1 MMALRIEEV
10 RFKPWGSFADHPI
23 EFAGPG
29 TVDMIYGENAT
40 GKSTTGRGIR
50 SLLFGMDARTV
61 DDHTFPYSELKI
73 DARISIDGRSLDL
86 SRVKKPS
93 ASLLDVAGRPLTSD
107 PIAAAL
113 GGLGPDVYR
122 GLFHVDSE
130 TLDEG
135 AEELLGGG
143 GEIGESLFAAAAG
156 IRGLHA
162 TLAALEAEA
171 QDAYN
176 PPRGRKGALETA
188 LRELQECEKRMRAA
202 TLRPQ
207 RHSSLRAELRAEE
220 ARAEELGGEIR
231 SLAASMRAVE
241 RRRTIAP
248 LIGAHSDL
256 RGELAPIADSPA
268 LPVEAATH
276 RASAQARL
284 DGGRTQLT
292 RARKVLKEL
301 DDQISAVVVDEG
313 LLARGD
319 VISMAKDEVSAVSK
333 AAKDR
338 RKLEG
343 ELYVAKASL
352 STAAQAARTPVEDV
366 GASRLAASATKAV
379 DGAVG
384 TYGEISKRLAV
395 ADERL
400 VKSKKARDKAADS
413 LQGSPEARELAE
425 LEAALGGA
433 RALDGLSGQIS
444 ALEGAQEGKRQA
456 ADRAFRRLVPRPRS
470 ISELGELD
478 LPSVEEA
485 EEAATRFAKVAERAR
500 TIDAEAAAVA
510 SRQVDLEEE
519 GDRIKAEGAAPT
531 FGDLTAARGH
541 RTAAWGPIRVAA
553 EAGERL
559 DPRIAGDFESAID
572 ATDQLADRRADAGER
587 VGRAAS
593 HEASVLSLEREQ
605 ERFETRRQKVASDEE
620 AAARAWSELW
630 MKSGLEALPADSAP
644 AWFEAR
650 ERVLDLDS
658 QAAAAAAEVAAARDR
673 ESDHSRALR
682 AAFASLEVSPQ
693 ASMTLAGLC
702 TRAATLVEEERGHR
716 STRLELET
724 DLRGKGEALGDAEE
738 ELALATQ
745 EMGGWQREWPNIV
758 SRAGLAEGVGS
769 SEAQELVR
777 ALDEAAGRREEI
789 GNLER
794 RISGIDADRKAFAD
808 EVRALCESLA
818 PELLGLEPEAAAAA
832 IHAKLSE
839 QRRQAERVGTLAEQ
853 RERSTRSVAAAEEE
867 IAAAEESIKV
877 LLYAAGTEEIDRLPE
892 IERRSDRARELR
904 GEIESLERRAVEAG
918 GADFA
923 SLVADADGFDRDADA
938 IKLDELAER
947 AQELTAE
954 RDVVRD
960 EIVTRRRDLTALEV
974 DAGAVRAREDIEMT
988 RGRVEAAA
996 LTYARARLAGL
1007 SVRRAMERYRREHQS
1022 PMLDRAK
1029 ELFRRFTQSTFSDLY
1044 VDVEDGGKAVLIG
1057 RQYDGALM
1065 QVGQMSKGTRE
1076 QLFLALRIAAID
1088 RYVETAGPV
1097 PVIFDD
1103 VFSESD
1109 EPRSERIFEALGEL
1123 ARTTQVTVLTHHRH
1137 LIDVAGRA
1145 LGDRLVVQQLPT
1157 VAPALRVAEAA

>member
-1 MMALRIEEV
+1 MALQIEEV

-23 EFAGPG
+23 EFAGAG
-29 TVDMIYGENAT
+29 NVDLIYGENAT

-73 DARISIDGRSLDL
+73 DAGLSIDGQHLDL

-93 ASLLDVAGRPLTSD
+93 ASLLDVDGRPLASD
-107 PIAAAL
+107 PLSAAL

-122 GLFHVDSE
+122 GLFHVDRE

-135 AEELLGGG
+135 EEELLGGG

-188 LRELQECEKRMRAA
+188 LRELQECEKKMRAA
-202 TLRPQ
+202 TLKPQ
-207 RHSSLRAELRAEE
+207 RHASLRAELRAEE
-220 ARAEELGGEIR
+220 ARAEELGEEIR
-231 SLAASMRAVE
+231 SLEVNMRAVE

-248 LIGAHSDL
+248 LIMAHSRL
-256 RGELAPIADSPA
+256 REELAPIADTPA
-268 LPVEAATH
+268 LPVEAASD

-284 DGGRTQLT
+284 DAGRTQLT
-292 RARKVLKEL
+292 RARKVLEEL
-301 DDQISAVVVDEG
+301 EDQISAVEVDESI
-313 LLARGD
+313 LARGD
-319 VISMAKDEVSAVSK
+319 VISAVKDEVSAVSK

-343 ELYVAKASL
+343 ELHVAKVSL
-352 STAAQAARTPVEDV
+352 STAAQAARTSVEDV
-366 GASRLAASATKAV
+366 AASRLDASASKAV

-384 TYGEISKRLAV
+384 AYGEISKRLLGAK
-395 ADERL
+395 ERL
-400 VKSKKARDKAADS
+400 VKATKARDRAADD
-413 LQGSPEARELAE
+413 LKGSPEVRDLAE
-425 LEAALGGA
+425 LEAALDGA
-433 RALDGLSGQIS
+433 RAFGGLSEQVS
-444 ALEGAQEGKRQA
+444 ALEGGQESKRQA
-456 ADRAFRRLVPRPRS
+456 ADRAFRQLTPRPGS
-470 ISELGELD
+470 IIELGEMD

-485 EEAATRFAKVAERAR
+485 EEAATRLAEVAEVAR
-500 TIDAEAAAVA
+500 TLNAEAATIA
-510 SRQVDLEEE
+510 SRRMELEEE
-519 GDRIKAEGAAPT
+519 GDRIEAEGAAPT
-531 FGDLTAARGH
+531 LGELTSAREQ
-541 RTAAWGPIRVAA
+541 RAAAWAPIRAGG

-559 DPRIAGDFESAID
+559 DPGVAGDFEAAID
-572 ATDQLADRRADAGER
+572 VADQLADRRADAGER

-593 HEASVLSLEREQ
+593 HEASVRSLEREE
-605 ERFETRRQKVASDEE
+605 ERLETRRQELAGGEEVAAS
-620 AAARAWSELW
+620 AWSELW
-630 MKSGLEALPADSAP
+630 RKSGLDALPANLAP
-644 AWFEAR
+644 AWLEAR

-682 AAFASLEVSPQ
+682 AVLASLEVQPEE
-693 ASMTLAGLC
+693 SMTLAGLC
-702 TRAATLVEEERGHR
+702 ARAATLVEEERGRR
-716 STRLELET
+716 STRLEMET
-724 DLRGKGEALGDAEE
+724 DLRGKVEALGDAEE
-738 ELALATQ
+738 DLALATQ
-745 EMGGWQREWPNIV
+745 EMSDWQRGWPDIV
-758 SRAGLAEGVGS
+758 RRAGLAEGVGS

-777 ALDEAAGRREEI
+777 ALDEAAGLREEI
-789 GNLER
+789 DNLER
-794 RISGIDADRKAFAD
+794 RISGIDADRKAFIA
-808 EVRALCESLA
+808 EVQALCERLA
-818 PELLGLEPEAAAAA
+818 PELSGLEPEAAATA

-839 QRRQAERVGTLAEQ
+839 HRTRAERVSTLVDQ
-853 RERSTRSVAAAEEE
+853 RETSTRSVAAAEEE

-877 LLYAAGTEEIDRLPE
+877 LLYAAGTEEVDRLPE
-892 IERRSDRARELR
+892 IERRSDRARALR
-904 GEIESLERRAVEAG
+904 GEIESLERQVVEAG

-923 SLVADADGFDRDADA
+923 SLVADAEGFDRDADA
-938 IKLDELAER
+938 IKLDELADR
-947 AQELTAE
+947 THELTAE
-954 RDVVRD
+954 RDGVRD
-960 EIVTRRRDLTALEV
+960 ELVTRRRDLTALES
-974 DAGAVRAREDIEMT
+974 DPEAVRTREDIEMV

-996 LTYARARLAGL
+996 LAYARARLAGL

-1065 QVGQMSKGTRE
+1065 QVEQMSKGTRE

-1097 PVIFDD
+1097 PVTFDD

-1109 EPRSERIFEALGEL
+1109 EPRSERVFEALGEL
-1123 ARTTQVTVLTHHRH
+1123 AQTTQVIVLTHHRH

-1145 LGDRLVVQQLPT
+1145 LGDRLAVQQLPAI
-1157 VAPALRVAEAA
+1157 APALRVAQAA